1 MPSADVVPPVISK
14 QLPSGVMRV
23 PVPSAAGTM
32 GSAAI
37 AVTLRRVKR
46 VNAISD
52 RIIVLAP
59 NFIRLQLLR
68 LTFVTLSQSRIK
80 NFSTKCES
88 FKEVVQLQSV
98 FSLGKV

>member
-46 VNAISD
+46 GSAISD
-52 RIIVLAP
+52 RVIILAP
-59 NFIRLQLLR
+59 DFIRLQLQG
-68 LTFVTLSQSRIK
+68 LSS
-80 NFSTKCES
+80 
-88 FKEVVQLQSV
+88 
-98 FSLGKV
+98 